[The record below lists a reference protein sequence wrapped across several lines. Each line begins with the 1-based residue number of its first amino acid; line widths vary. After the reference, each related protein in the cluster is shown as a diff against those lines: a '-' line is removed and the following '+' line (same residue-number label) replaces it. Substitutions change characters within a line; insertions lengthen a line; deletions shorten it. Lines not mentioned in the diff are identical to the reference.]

1 MIQDI
6 APKKLDNQ
14 YKPSAEPMD
23 DSVVFVFDA
32 RTVLVRQDE
41 GKLFPTFAQLGRPD
55 GCVYLFTIGNKAFI
69 LLLSE

>member
-1 MIQDI
+1 MYAPHRPTQSLKIGHRATESQKGIPMIQDI

-32 RTVLVRQDE
+32 RTVLV
-41 GKLFPTFAQLGRPD
+41 
-55 GCVYLFTIGNKAFI
+55 
-69 LLLSE
+69 LSLIHI